1 MGSVPGKSLLQ
12 LASSGSVLEPVP
24 ELVSELVPVAVESAS
39 VLDPVAVES
48 VSVLD
53 PVAVDS
59 VSVLDAVD
67 EFVSKSS
74 DSSEDT
80 GVALIGLILVGLRPP
95 VC

>member
-12 LASSGSVLEPVP
+12 LASSGSALEPVPELVP
-24 ELVSELVPVAVESAS
+24 ELVSELVPVAVESVS
-39 VLDPVAVES
+39 VLESVAVES
-48 VSVLD
+48 ASVLEA
-53 PVAVDS
+53 VA
-59 VSVLDAVD
+59 

-80 GVALIGLILVGLRPP
+80 GVALIGLILVGLPPP